1 MKTQEPP
8 DSNRPAQACQVDI
21 PEQPDSAVQETSFAA
36 DAYDASSDLQVLDH
50 EPIPDEE
57 WHAQNGQS
65 SALESQSN
73 HQHGTY
79 GYGSFPHTLRTGH
92 DGHHKSTARALA
104 PDLLRGLLMV
114 LMALDHNSMVLQSW
128 DHGTAAPQDETGA
141 PQGEN
146 DSIPV
151 HKWNHPIAHHIRVL
165 AHLCAPGFTFL
176 LGMGIVYFG
185 RSRTSLGWSTT
196 RMAWHF
202 FTRAVVLTLVMIV
215 MSLGITLGDTWFLN
229 IVLFALAVDY
239 LLSGLIWLVTAKTEK
254 MLAFIILKVLPEKK
268 EDDATEP
275 LLANRRGVEDIAP
288 DRAII
293 RAADISWHIHNVVL
307 STLAV
312 VTIWWNIWLSPTN
325 GHCGVEPVQKLPD
338 TILARIWFYRV
349 FDTDWRII
357 SVFPPLAWISFAILG
372 LVAGRIILARSWST
386 KAIAVG
392 NLLAGIVFTIVF
404 VGTRFLNAGNLSE
417 GCLHMPEHERP
428 DAPDNQYLASWRSF
442 IYLIKY
448 PPDVAFWA
456 FTMAG
461 NLFLFAFFSV
471 IPPRLA
477 TIIFEPLLVFGTS
490 ALFFF
495 VGHLTLQFALVKPVR
510 HWFGHVLA
518 HPDPW
523 NPDQPAVGVD
533 NLWIFFGFWL
543 LVLAILYPLCKWYG
557 AFKRRRGS
565 DSIFRFF

>member
-1 MKTQEPP
+1 MKTQ
-8 DSNRPAQACQVDI
+8 DQNNNLPAQACQVDI
-21 PEQPDSAVQETSFAA
+21 PEQPDPAVQETSFAA
-36 DAYDASSDLQVLDH
+36 DACDASSDLQILDH

-73 HQHGTY
+73 QHQHQHGSY
-79 GYGSFPHTLRTGH
+79 SYGSFTHTLRSGH

-114 LMALDHNSMVLQSW
+114 LMALDHNAMALQSW
-128 DHGTAAPQDETGA
+128 DHATA

-151 HKWNHPIAHHIRVL
+151 HEWNRPIAHNIRVL
-165 AHLCAPGFTFL
+165 THLCAPGFTFL

-185 RSRTSLGWSTT
+185 RSRTNLGWSTA

-239 LLSGLIWLVTAKTEK
+239 LLSGLIWLVAAKTEK

-293 RAADISWHIHNVVL
+293 RAADISWHIHNLVL
-307 STLAV
+307 SALAV

-325 GHCGVEPVQKLPD
+325 GHCGAEPVQKLPD
-338 TILARIWFYRV
+338 TIWARIWFYQV

-386 KAIAVG
+386 KAITTG
-392 NLLAGIVFTIVF
+392 NLLAGIAFTIVF

-417 GCLHMPEHERP
+417 GCLHMPEHAKP

-477 TIIFEPLLVFGTS
+477 TIVFDPLLVFGTS

-495 VGHLTLQFALVKPVR
+495 VGHLTLLFVLARPAT
-510 HWFGHVLA
+510 HWFGHVLG
-518 HPDPW
+518 HPDYWKPG
-523 NPDQPAVGVD
+523 QPAVGVD
-533 NLWIFFGFWL
+533 NLWVFFGVWL
-543 LVLAILYPLCKWYG
+543 LVLAIMYPLCKWYG
-557 AFKRRRGS
+557 GFKRRRGP